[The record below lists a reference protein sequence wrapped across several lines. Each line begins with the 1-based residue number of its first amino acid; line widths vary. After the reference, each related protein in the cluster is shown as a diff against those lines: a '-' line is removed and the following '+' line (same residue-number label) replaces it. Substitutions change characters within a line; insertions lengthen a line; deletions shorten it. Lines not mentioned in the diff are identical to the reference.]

1 MSCLTQAYIISDLD
15 GCLALNEHRAYLVPQ
30 GDDRESEEAWRT
42 YVMNCGEDTLNPFV
56 AQFITDFY
64 VRGHAIHYCT
74 GRMEYSRQVTWTW
87 LRRMDVPMG
96 IVTHRPNGDTR
107 PNWQLKEEMLDT
119 LARSYGALP
128 VLAIEDDPA
137 TVAMYQHHGV
147 NVLSVATR
155 SSCLA
160 I

>member
-1 MSCLTQAYIISDLD
+1 M
-15 GCLALNEHRAYLVPQ
+15 
-30 GDDRESEEAWRT
+30 
-42 YVMNCGEDTLNPFV
+42 
-56 AQFITDFY
+56 
-64 VRGHAIHYCT
+64 YCT
-74 GRMEYSRQVTWTW
+74 GRMEYSREVTWEW
-87 LRRMDVPMG
+87 LRRMDVPVG
-96 IVTHRPNGDTR
+96 TVVHRPDGDIR

-119 LARSYGALP
+119 LARIYGALP